1 MRKVFLNCYCGE
13 THQVLLF
20 CSNSF
25 IFPSHRVNLSMQ
37 ISQAITEQLLQ
48 LEQQFSADYEQLK
61 AQHLTLDLTRG
72 KPSAEQL
79 DLSNSLDGILEGEFK
94 AGNEDTRNYGGLQGI
109 QSARQLGAD
118 LLGTEVTNTLAAGN
132 SSLSLMY
139 LVQLHHYN
147 YGCRGDSSAW
157 KKLKAPKMLCPVPG
171 YDRHFSISEN
181 FGIEMVNV
189 AMTDAGPDMDEV
201 ERLIKADNDIIG
213 MWCVPKYSNPT
224 GTVYSDE
231 TVDRIAALGNIAN
244 PHFKVM
250 CDNAY
255 SVHDLVDQPPQ
266 LANILGRCKMHGTED
281 SVWQFASTSKITFAG
296 AGVSFFSSS
305 VDNIQSFERLLSVMT
320 IGSDKVNQLRTVTLL
335 PDMAAMQDHMKKHR
349 DILAPKF
356 EVVLAQLAAELDDYA
371 QWTKPLGG
379 YFVSLDTRPGLAK
392 IVIAL
397 ASEAGVKLTGA
408 GAPFPYGKDP
418 DDCNIRI
425 APSFPPVPE
434 LEQAIKVLTT
444 CVKLAT
450 VRQLLA

>member
-1 MRKVFLNCYCGE
+1 
-13 THQVLLF
+13 
-20 CSNSF
+20 
-25 IFPSHRVNLSMQ
+25 MQ
-37 ISQAITEQLLQ
+37 ISQATPEQLQQ
-48 LEQQFSADYEQLK
+48 LEQQFAAEYQQLK
-61 AQHLTLDLTRG
+61 DQNLSLDLTRG

-79 DLSNSLDGILEGEFK
+79 DLSNALDGILDGEFK
-94 AGNEDTRNYGGLQGI
+94 VSKEDTRNYGGLQGI

-118 LLGTEVTNTLAAGN
+118 LLGSDVANTLAAGN

-139 LVQLHHYN
+139 LVQLHHFI
-147 YGCRGDSSAW
+147 YGCRGESSAW
-157 KKLKAPKMLCPVPG
+157 EKLKAPKMLCPVPG

-189 AMTDAGPDMDEV
+189 AMTDTGPDMDEV
-201 ERLIKADNDIIG
+201 ERLIKADSDIIG

-231 TVDRIAALGNIAN
+231 TVDRIAALGKIAN

-250 CDNAY
+250 WDNAY
-255 SVHDLVDQPPQ
+255 SVHDLVDEPPV
-266 LANILGRCKMHGTED
+266 LANILERCKAHNTED
-281 SVWQFASTSKITFAG
+281 CVWQFASTSKITFAG
-296 AGVSFFSSS
+296 AGVSFISSS
-305 VDNIQSFERLLSVMT
+305 EANMQYFERLLSVMT

-335 PDMAAMQDHMKKHR
+335 PDMAAMLGHMKKHR
-349 DILAPKF
+349 EILAPKF
-356 EVVLAQLAAELDDYA
+356 EVVLKQLSEELGEYA
-371 QWTKPLGG
+371 QWTKPQGG

-392 IVIAL
+392 EVIEL

-418 DDCNIRI
+418 DNSNIRI

-450 VRQLLA
+450 IRQMLAQ